1 MLFLRRFLDACG
13 AVKSFMGSCVP
24 CSMLQILGSQVRVK
38 VVKNKLAAPYRTAD
52 FEIEF
57 GRGISREG
65 ELIDFGTQQGLVSKS
80 GAWFSM
86 GEQSLGQ
93 GKEKAR
99 QFLRN
104 NPEVAEGLEMEI
116 RKRLREQHG
125 NLKLPARPVEDHFEE
140 HESANENEV

>member
-1 MLFLRRFLDACG
+1 M
-13 AVKSFMGSCVP
+13 
-24 CSMLQILGSQVRVK
+24 RVK
-38 VVKNKLAAPYRTAD
+38 VVKNKLAAPYRVAD

-65 ELIDFGTQQGLVSKS
+65 ELIDFGLQLGLVLRS

-104 NPEVAEGLEMEI
+104 NPEISEDLELEI

-125 NLKLPARPVEDHFEE
+125 SLKLSARPVDGIEE
-140 HESANENEV
+140 GDSAGENEAQS